1 MKGAVSFCCKNKTD
15 LATFF
20 MSIEK
25 FYLVQKKTRFFL
37 KNIRGFVNSGLVKK
51 CHEHVKKQE
60 NRKPRQK
67 LLK

>member
-20 MSIEK
+20 TSIEK
-25 FYLVQKKTRFFL
+25 FYVVL
-37 KNIRGFVNSGLVKK
+37 KNIRGFVNSGLVKT
-51 CHEHVKKQE
+51 CLQHVKKQE